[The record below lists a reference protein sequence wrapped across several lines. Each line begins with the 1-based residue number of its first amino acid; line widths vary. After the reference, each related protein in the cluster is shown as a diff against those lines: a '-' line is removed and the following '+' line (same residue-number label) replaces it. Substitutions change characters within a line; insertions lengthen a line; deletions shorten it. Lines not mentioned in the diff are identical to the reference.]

1 MMISSLPLSIISI
14 SFSRF
19 SICSPVRFGSISNFL
34 RSASAA
40 LIPVKRF
47 CTDSIFCRAN
57 HQDTVHRIDVEQWKN
72 AHRIILQ
79 MRFSWRAAQLTVS
92 SRQRF
97 VPQRHMRGL
106 IYKTSMD
113 GAAQGATLPGG
124 SFDQGSRT
132 FWPKGEP
139 FFEGSNTF

>member
-1 MMISSLPLSIISI
+1 
-14 SFSRF
+14 
-19 SICSPVRFGSISNFL
+19 
-34 RSASAA
+34 
-40 LIPVKRF
+40 
-47 CTDSIFCRAN
+47 
-57 HQDTVHRIDVEQWKN
+57 
-72 AHRIILQ
+72 

-139 FFEGSNTF
+139 FFEGSNTFGPFLLILVHESNE